1 MYRNQWNIT
10 STCILET
17 FTNICVCRY
26 VCDVKERE
34 RDHERG
40 ERMEINDVGK
50 GVNLNMYC
58 DCLRQSSLE
67 EMIM

>member
-26 VCDVKERE
+26 VCDVKERD

-58 DCLRQSSLE
+58 DCLYANLR
-67 EMIM
+67 